1 MSRAFPVLALG
12 VLAALLPLVP
22 GFPPFWVTLL
32 CYIAIFSIVAIGIVV
47 LTGVANI
54 LSFGQAMF
62 VGIGA
67 YAAALAA
74 TRYGLSPWI
83 GLPVALLASGLLG
96 LFVGAITLR
105 LHGHFLAVATIAW
118 NMSFFYLAGNLD
130 YLRRFDG
137 ITGIPPVFVGE
148 TSLADPRL
156 YWYLVLAALVL
167 VVLATGKLLDSRTGR
182 AIRSL
187 KGGALAAQSFGV
199 DTYRTRVLAFVY
211 AAVLAGLAGWLYAH
225 LQRAV
230 NPSPF
235 HLNAS
240 IDFLLMAVAGGVG
253 HIGGAILGAG
263 LVTVLRDQLQ
273 SLLPGLIGA
282 QGNFE
287 IIVFGLALVL
297 ILQFAPNGLWPFLA
311 APFRRRVKPRPRDL
325 SGASDLP
332 RQAQPASGT
341 PLLEIRSLRKTFGGL
356 VAVNDIGFDVKAG
369 EIVALIGPNGA
380 GKSTS
385 FNLVTG
391 VLAPSAG
398 TVRLA
403 GEDATGLAARK
414 VARRGLARTFQHVKL
429 VHGMSVIDN
438 VAIGASLRGRAGA
451 IRGMLGL
458 DRAEERALYAEARR
472 QIGRVGLARHETE
485 VATDLALGQQRLVE
499 IARALALDPRLLLL
513 DEPAAGLRHAE
524 KEALARLLSELRA
537 EGMGVLLVEHDME
550 FVMNLADRI
559 VVMNFGSELAVGRPA
574 EIRSNPAV
582 VEAYLGAA

>member
-1 MSRAFPVLALG
+1 MRRALPVLALG
-12 VLAALLPLVP
+12 ALAALAPLVP

-47 LTGVANI
+47 LTGIANI

-67 YAAALAA
+67 YAAALAS
-74 TRYGLSPWI
+74 TRYGLSPWL
-83 GLPVALLASGLLG
+83 GLPIALLASGLLG

-130 YLRRFDG
+130 VLRRFDG
-137 ITGIPPVFVGE
+137 ITGIPPVFAGDL
-148 TSLADPRL
+148 SLADPRL
-156 YWYLVLAALVL
+156 YWYLVLAVL
-167 VVLATGKLLDSRTGR
+167 VGVVLLTAKLLDSRTGR

-187 KGGALAAQSFGV
+187 KGGALAAESFGLS
-199 DTYRTRVLAFVY
+199 TYRTRVLAFVY

-263 LVTVLRDQLQ
+263 LVTILRDQLQ

-311 APFRRRVKPRPRDL
+311 APFRRKARPRDL
-325 SGASDLP
+325 SDAAPLAASDRLMT
-332 RQAQPASGT
+332 GM
-341 PLLEIRSLRKTFGGL
+341 PLLQIEGLRKQFGGL
-356 VAVNDIGFDVKAG
+356 VAVNDIGFEVKAG

-380 GKSTS
+380 GKSTT
-385 FNLVTG
+385 FNLITG
-391 VLAPSAG
+391 VLAPTAG
-398 TVRLA
+398 SVRLL
-403 GEDATGLAARK
+403 GQDATGMAARK
-414 VARRGLARTFQHVKL
+414 VARRGVARTFQHVKL
-429 VHGMSVIDN
+429 VHGMSVVDN

-458 DRAEERALYAEARR
+458 DAAEERALYAEARR
-472 QIGRVGLARHETE
+472 QIARVGLGGHETD

-499 IARALALDPRLLLL
+499 IARALTLDPRLLLL

-524 KEALARLLSELRA
+524 KDALAKLLCELRA
-537 EGMGVLLVEHDME
+537 EGMGVLLVEHDMD

-559 VVMNFGSELAVGRPA
+559 VVMNFGSELAQGRPA
-574 EIRSNPAV
+574 EIRADARV